1 MSSNGYPFTSRRQIL
16 ERIAAEPPFAH
27 ECVSIIEERKGWMA
41 SHRARAS
48 KLVARMAAGA
58 PTAADYAEALELAAR
73 YGKTL
78 ARVFRERKLAA
89 RPELGTQAAVFGVVG
104 PPTQAAT
111 PTETVASS
119 PEPVSEDTADVPI
132 APEKRG
138 RPKGSKN
145 KVLARS
151 STEPKRRKRS

>member
-1 MSSNGYPFTSRRQIL
+1 MDGQSPVDG
-16 ERIAAEPPFAH
+16 
-27 ECVSIIEERKGWMA
+27 
-41 SHRARAS
+41 AS

-58 PTAADYAEALELAAR
+58 PTAADYAEALEPAAR

-132 APEKRG
+132 APKKRG

-151 STEPKRRKRS
+151 LTEPKRRKRS